1 MEVFVGVKKAE
12 IEPADHWVLDDVI
25 WEELLRLTHG
35 AATPCYQCG
44 VCTASCPW
52 GIVRGETFSV
62 RTIIRKAQVG
72 LYDEQEALWL
82 CTACSQ
88 CEPYCPR
95 AVPIVEVIQALR
107 YLMWKRRNI
116 VEGLPSILWSIYWNN
131 NPWFQPPS
139 QRTQWAAALNLPDF
153 DAKNHEVLF
162 YVGCT
167 ASYDRR
173 AQKVARALVQL
184 LREAE
189 IPFGTLGEDEP
200 CCGETVLS
208 LGHKPYFEELS
219 QNATLIFQDRGVSK
233 LVAISPHGYDTFLNH
248 YPHVNEVFEPYHY
261 TQYLAKV
268 IGESRLQLPRPLN
281 STVTFHDPCY
291 LGRKNQVYDP
301 PRQILETIPGVTL
314 VEMEH
319 TGLDALCCG
328 GGGGRMWMETPVG
341 ERFSDLRVQEA
352 AATGASIIAT
362 ACPFCIACLEDSIK
376 ALSIEGLEVLDV
388 AEIAVRALPEEV

>member
-1 MEVFVGVKKAE
+1 
-12 IEPADHWVLDDVI
+12 
-25 WEELLRLTHG
+25 
-35 AATPCYQCG
+35 
-44 VCTASCPW
+44 
-52 GIVRGETFSV
+52 
-62 RTIIRKAQVG
+62 
-72 LYDEQEALWL
+72 
-82 CTACSQ
+82 
-88 CEPYCPR
+88 
-95 AVPIVEVIQALR
+95 
-107 YLMWKRRNI
+107 MWKRRNV

-153 DAKNHEVLF
+153 DAKNHEILF

-219 QNATLIFQDRGVSK
+219 QNATLIFQDRGVGK
-233 LVAISPHGYDTFLNH
+233 LVAISPHCYDAFLNH

-261 TQYLAKV
+261 TQYLMKV
-268 IGESRLQLPRPLN
+268 IEEDRLQLPRSLDCK
-281 STVTFHDPCY
+281 VTFHDPCY
-291 LGRKNQVYDP
+291 LGRKNQAYDP
-301 PRQILETIPGVTL
+301 PRQVLETIPGVTL

-388 AEIAVRALPEEV
+388 AEIAVQALPEEV